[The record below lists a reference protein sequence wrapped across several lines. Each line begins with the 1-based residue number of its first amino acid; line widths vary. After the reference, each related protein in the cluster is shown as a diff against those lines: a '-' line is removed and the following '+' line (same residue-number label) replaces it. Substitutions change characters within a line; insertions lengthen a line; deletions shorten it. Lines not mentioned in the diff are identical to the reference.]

1 MSKVKE
7 LSYTQLKKECDPT
20 MFKFKTTKEL
30 ESFTGVIGQAR
41 GLKALEFGMN
51 IDIKG
56 YNIYMEGPT
65 GIGKTIYARNYLNK
79 AAKSKPVPDDW
90 CYIYNFENSNEPVAV
105 SLPAGMGKQFAN
117 DMNSFITAIKA
128 EIKAHLIT
136 KTLQKKKKQ

>member
-7 LSYTQLKKECDPT
+7 LSFTQLTKECDPT

-30 ESFTGVIGQAR
+30 ESFTGVIGQSR

-65 GIGKTIYARNYLNK
+65 GIGKTIYARNY
-79 AAKSKPVPDDW
+79 
-90 CYIYNFENSNEPVAV
+90 Y
-105 SLPAGMGKQFAN
+105 
-117 DMNSFITAIKA
+117 
-128 EIKAHLIT
+128 LILT
-136 KTLQKKKKQ
+136 GDIESGSEQQ